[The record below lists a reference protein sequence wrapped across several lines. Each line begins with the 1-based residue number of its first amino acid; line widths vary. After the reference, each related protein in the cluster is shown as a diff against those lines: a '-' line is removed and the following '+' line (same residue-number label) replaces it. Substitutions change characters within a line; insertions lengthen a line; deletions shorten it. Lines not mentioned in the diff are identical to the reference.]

1 MMILRIFVIIDWTN
15 PTLPIMKKLLFFS
28 ISILFFIS
36 SNAQVDQ
43 FTLMEKIKE
52 HDEIPREIAYL
63 HLNKSTYLEGEQIA
77 FTAYVVNKQN
87 LKPSEATNLYIIIK
101 DDKNKVVK
109 EKLVLVEDG
118 TSSNTIRV
126 DSLFT
131 VGNYTISAFTNWM
144 RNFKEQNY
152 FVENIKIIEA
162 ESSDEN
168 IASTST
174 ENIDLQ
180 FLPESGHLLNGVINT
195 VGVIAKKQDGKGIAN
210 AEIRIVNDKNKELAQ
225 CKLNRFGIGKF
236 SFIPET
242 GVAYKAE
249 VSYPGVQ
256 SKNFELNVPVE
267 RNGIILSAITT
278 QEELRLLVKT
288 NPESS
293 RSLKNETYSLL
304 LHNLTESKMYDIDF
318 NDKFSIPFLFN
329 LKDLPPGINTLTLF
343 NSKNQ
348 IIAERIFFNH
358 NNLPKTTFESPNF
371 KASSDSIEIQ
381 LKTKQAL
388 DSIKVSVSVLP
399 KFSLS
404 DQNNHSITSYLLL
417 QPHIKGAV
425 QQADWYFNEI
435 DKHKIRELDNLLI
448 TQGWS
453 TYDWNFVF
461 NKDLKITYQYENL
474 LKIEG
479 VLNKPDKKNQ
489 DFLIHATST
498 RAPQRINLPG
508 NTKSFIVD
516 DFFHTT
522 ESELEISRVDGN
534 RLLPANLFVRFSPN
548 AFPDLYTNSP
558 YVQPDLK
565 ENAPNTNLEQPVVF
579 FEEGRE
585 ILDEVLIEKKVDK
598 VKQRE
603 RELSKEKVWG
613 KIKVVDYEDIT
624 LFRTLAN
631 YLSNQPGIRAEESQG
646 SMTVINGFQNSLG
659 TPTGLEGRSSGPGQ
673 KGIMQLYL
681 DDMPMNNSFFFQYPL
696 DLVDYVDINMNGMG
710 GGFMDFD
717 GSIRIYSKFTSIYE
731 DSKTIRPQEF
741 EYPVAFSQ
749 QKKYYIP
756 KFSNEYDDFFQS
768 YGVID
773 WKPLLKSNSKGEIY
787 FKIKKPEVDYQLI
800 IQGISD
806 NGILI
811 QDVQHIK
818 LDDNA
823 DLN

>member
-329 LKDLPPGINTLTLF
+329 LKDFPPGINTVTLF
-343 NSKNQ
+343 NSKNN
-348 IIAERIFFNH
+348 IIAERIFFNY

-417 QPHIKGAV
+417 QPHIKGVV

-461 NKDLKITYQYENL
+461 NKDLKITYQYEDL
-474 LKIEG
+474 LKIEA

-489 DFLIHATST
+489 EFLIHASST
-498 RAPQRINLPG
+498 RAPQRINVPG
-508 NTKSFIVD
+508 NKESFIVD

-522 ESELEISRVDGN
+522 ESELKISRVDGN

-565 ENAPNTNLEQPVVF
+565 ENAPNINLEQPVVF

-585 ILDEVLIEKKVDK
+585 ILDEVIVEKKNDK
-598 VKQRE
+598 VKERE
-603 RELSKEKVWG
+603 RDLNKHNWGKASVIELEDVGLFRYLYQYLLSK
-613 KIKVVDYEDIT
+613 
-624 LFRTLAN
+624 
-631 YLSNQPGIRAEESQG
+631 PGIRE
-646 SMTVINGFQNSLG
+646 N
-659 TPTGLEGRSSGPGQ
+659 PTGPGFLSSIASLSI
-673 KGIMQLYL
+673 KTSNSTSENVRDIFVSRTMQMYL
-681 DDMPMNNSFFFQYPL
+681 DDMPISSDFFNFYPL
-696 DLVDYVDINMNGMG
+696 DLVDYVDINRTGVG
-710 GGFMDFD
+710 GGFMDAN
-717 GSIRIYSKFTSIYE
+717 GSIRVYSKFTSIYE
-731 DSKTIRPQEF
+731 DSQTIRPQEF
-741 EYPVAFSQ
+741 NYPVAFSQ

-756 KFSNEYDDFFQS
+756 KFSNEYSDFFQS
-768 YGVID
+768 YGLID
-773 WKPLLKSNSKGEIY
+773 WKPLLKSNSNGEIS
-787 FKIKKPEVDYQLI
+787 FKIKKPQVDYQLI

-806 NGILI
+806 DGVLI

>member
-1 MMILRIFVIIDWTN
+1 
-15 PTLPIMKKLLFFS
+15 MKKLLFFS
-28 ISILFFIS
+28 VSILFFIG
-36 SNAQVDQ
+36 SNAQVEQ
-43 FTLMEKIKE
+43 STLMEKIKE
-52 HDEIPREIAYL
+52 HDEIPREMAYL

-77 FTAYVVNKQN
+77 FTAYVLNKQI
-87 LKPSEATNLYIIIK
+87 LKPSEATNLYILIK
-101 DDKNKVVK
+101 DENNKVIK

-131 VGNYTISAFTNWM
+131 AGNYTISAFTNWM

-168 IASTST
+168 TASATT

-195 VGVIAKKQDGKGIAN
+195 VGVIAKKHDGKGIAN
-210 AEIRIVNDKNKELAQ
+210 AEIRITNDKNQQLAQ

-242 GVAYKAE
+242 GTAYKAE
-249 VSYPGVQ
+249 ISYPGVQ
-256 SKNFELNVPVE
+256 SIIYELNVPVE

-293 RSLKNETYSLL
+293 RSLKNENYSLL

-329 LKDLPPGINTLTLF
+329 LKDLPPGINTVTLF
-343 NSKNQ
+343 NSKNN
-348 IIAERIFFNH
+348 IIAERIFFNY
-358 NNLPKTTFESPNF
+358 NNLPKTTFKRPNI
-371 KASSDSIEIQ
+371 KASSDSIKIQ

-388 DSIKVSVSVLP
+388 DSMKVSVSVLP

-417 QPHIKGAV
+417 QPYIKGAV

-435 DKHKIRELDNLLI
+435 DKRKVRELDNLLI

-461 NKDLKITYQYENL
+461 NKDLKITYQYEDL

-489 DFLIHATST
+489 EFLIHATST
-498 RAPQRINLPG
+498 RAPQRISLPG

-522 ESELEISRVDGN
+522 ESEFKISRVDGN

-548 AFPDLYTNSP
+548 AFPDLYTNPP
-558 YVQPDLK
+558 YIQPDLK
-565 ENAPNTNLEQPVVF
+565 ENAPNINLEQPVVF

-603 RELSKEKVWG
+603 RELSKQKVWG
-613 KIKVVDYEDIT
+613 QIKVVDYEDIT

-631 YLSNQPGIRAEESQG
+631 YLNNQPGIRATESAG
-646 SMTVINGFQNSLG
+646 SMTVSVNSQNGLG
-659 TPTGLEGRSSGPGQ
+659 TPSGLGRSSGPAPLRD
-673 KGIMQLYL
+673 MQLYL
-681 DDMPMNNSFFFQYPL
+681 DDIPIGNEFFYQYPL
-696 DLVDYVDINMNGMG
+696 DLVDYVDINRRGMG
-710 GGFMDFD
+710 GGFMDAN

-731 DSKTIRPQEF
+731 DSRTIRSQQF
-741 EYPVAFSQ
+741 DYPVAFSQ

-756 KFSNEYDDFFQS
+756 KFSNEYGDFFQS

-773 WKPLLKSNSKGEIY
+773 WKPLLKSDSKGEIS
-787 FKIKKPEVDYQLI
+787 FKIKKPQVDYQLI

-806 NGILI
+806 DGVLI

-818 LDDNA
+818 LNDA

>member
-1 MMILRIFVIIDWTN
+1 MI
-15 PTLPIMKKLLFFS
+15 
-28 ISILFFIS
+28 
-36 SNAQVDQ
+36 
-43 FTLMEKIKE
+43 
-52 HDEIPREIAYL
+52 
-63 HLNKSTYLEGEQIA
+63 
-77 FTAYVVNKQN
+77 
-87 LKPSEATNLYIIIK
+87 
-101 DDKNKVVK
+101 K

-131 VGNYTISAFTNWM
+131 AGNYTISAFTNWM

-168 IASTST
+168 TASATT

-195 VGVIAKKQDGKGIAN
+195 VGVIAKKHDGKGIAN
-210 AEIRIVNDKNKELAQ
+210 AEIRITNDKNQQLAQ

-242 GVAYKAE
+242 GTAYKVE
-249 VSYPGVQ
+249 ISYPGVQ
-256 SKNFELNVPVE
+256 SIIYELNVPVE

-293 RSLKNETYSLL
+293 RSLKNENYSLL

-329 LKDLPPGINTLTLF
+329 LKDLPPGINTVTLF
-343 NSKNQ
+343 NSKNN
-348 IIAERIFFNH
+348 IIAERIFFNY
-358 NNLPKTTFESPNF
+358 NNLPKTTFKRPNI
-371 KASSDSIEIQ
+371 KASSDSIKIQ

-388 DSIKVSVSVLP
+388 DSMKVSVSVLP

-417 QPHIKGAV
+417 QPYIKGAV

-435 DKHKIRELDNLLI
+435 DKRKVRELDNLLI

-461 NKDLKITYQYENL
+461 NKDLKITYQYEDL

-489 DFLIHATST
+489 EFLIHATST
-498 RAPQRINLPG
+498 RAPQRISLPG

-522 ESELEISRVDGN
+522 ESEFKISRVDGN

-548 AFPDLYTNSP
+548 AFPDLYTNPP
-558 YVQPDLK
+558 YIQPDLK
-565 ENAPNTNLEQPVVF
+565 ENAPNINLEQPVVF

-603 RELSKEKVWG
+603 RELNKQKVWG
-613 KIKVVDYEDIT
+613 QIKVVDYEDIT

-631 YLSNQPGIRAEESQG
+631 YLNNQPGIRATESAG
-646 SMTVINGFQNSLG
+646 SMTVSANSQNGLG
-659 TPTGLEGRSSGPGQ
+659 TPSGLGRSSGPTPLRD
-673 KGIMQLYL
+673 MQLYL
-681 DDMPMNNSFFFQYPL
+681 DDIPIGNEFFYQYPL
-696 DLVDYVDINMNGMG
+696 DLVDYVDINRRGMG
-710 GGFMDFD
+710 GGFMDAN

-731 DSKTIRPQEF
+731 DSRTIRSQQF
-741 EYPVAFSQ
+741 DYPVAFSQ

-756 KFSNEYDDFFQS
+756 KFSNEYGDFFQS

-773 WKPLLKSNSKGEIY
+773 WKPLLKSDSKGEIS
-787 FKIKKPEVDYQLI
+787 FKIKKPQVDYQFI

-806 NGILI
+806 DGVLI

-818 LDDNA
+818 LNDA